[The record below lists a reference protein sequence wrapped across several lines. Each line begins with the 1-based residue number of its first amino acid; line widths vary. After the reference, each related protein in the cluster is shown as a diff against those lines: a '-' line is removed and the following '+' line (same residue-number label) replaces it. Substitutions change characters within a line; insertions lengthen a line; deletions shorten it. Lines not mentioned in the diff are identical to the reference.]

1 MTYALSLEPLSGIK
15 LNICT
20 VETTFQL
27 WLLVVPEDDSDGHSE
42 QLGSVDT
49 RQSAMLPLHHCLL
62 QK

>member
-1 MTYALSLEPLSGIK
+1 MQSN
-15 LNICT
+15 NICPI
-20 VETTFQL
+20 ETTFQL

-42 QLGSVDT
+42 QLGSGGT